1 MRADQKIK
9 ARRGEG
15 GFTLIEV
22 IIAIAILSI
31 GLLGVASMQ
40 TASIRGNHL
49 GYRYTEGT
57 TLAQDRLEWLF
68 TRPYTDASLS
78 AGTNKADPVGGAPAN
93 YTITYDV
100 ADVGGINAKLIT
112 VRVNLQEKGASRA
125 TTLQCLRPQII

>member
-1 MRADQKIK
+1 MRADQRIK
-9 ARRGEG
+9 AGKGEG

-22 IIAIAILSI
+22 IIAIAILTI

-68 TRPYTDASLS
+68 TRPYTDASLN
-78 AGTNKADPVGGAPAN
+78 AGANKADPVGGAQAN

-112 VRVNLQEKGASRA
+112 VRVNLQ
-125 TTLQCLRPQII
+125 